1 MFYSWCA
8 FAFLSC
14 ITYKAKP
21 SFVSA
26 KLIMEPHCTSEK
38 VGQLS
43 LASFGRRGNW
53 ASGWLSTLPK
63 VTECGTLGLWQSSS
77 LMSHNIGEDFFI
89 IIIEMITIFPS
100 SPLVAPVRHRI
111 KVQLSKRTGP
121 AWPRVCS
128 WRWTGAVVHWRTGPK
143 EPWGSSKLVILTS
156 SHQVAGGSQT
166 RTSSACSWRPQAQG
180 WQVNA
185 MCFSGTELSW
195 EEKTTRA
202 QHVKMLRKKISCY
215 YGTHYT
221 PLHGNN
227 NSTHR
232 LCGFFTLAKCIKLI
246 YKM

>member
-14 ITYKAKP
+14 VTYKAKP

-26 KLIMEPHCTSEK
+26 KFIMEPHCTSEK

-43 LASFGRRGNW
+43 LASSGRWGNW

-77 LMSHNIGEDFFI
+77 LISHNIGEDFF
-89 IIIEMITIFPS
+89 FYYYRDDHDLPFKS
-100 SPLVAPVRHRI
+100 LGAPMRHRI

-121 AWPRVCS
+121 AWPRVCC
-128 WRWTGAVVHWRTGPK
+128 WRWTGAVVHWRTGPE
-143 EPWGSSKLVILTS
+143 EPWGSSKSVILTS
-156 SHQVAGGSQT
+156 SRHVAGGSQT

-180 WQVNA
+180 WQVKA
-185 MCFSGTELSW
+185 MWFSGTELSW

-202 QHVKMLRKKISCY
+202 LCENAKEKNLVLLWN
-215 YGTHYT
+215 TLYT
-221 PLHGNN
+221 I
-227 NSTHR
+227 TWQQ
-232 LCGFFTLAKCIKLI
+232 
-246 YKM
+246 